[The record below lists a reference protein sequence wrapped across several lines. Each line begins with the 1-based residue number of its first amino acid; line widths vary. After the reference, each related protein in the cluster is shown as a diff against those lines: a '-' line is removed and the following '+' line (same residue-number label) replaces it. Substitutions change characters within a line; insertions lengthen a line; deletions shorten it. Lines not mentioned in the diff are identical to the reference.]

1 MSVGCKLM
9 HQLIIF
15 CILSCII
22 AMAAPLQVVS
32 TEPSARPLVVYFSRT
47 GYSKI
52 VAEKLATRLGCE
64 KCEIVEKHPT
74 TGFLGNLKASFQAFT
89 GKAPKISLNPST
101 LDLSSYSNVLIVGPV
116 WAQHIASPVKT
127 FLAQYLPKLSNYSII
142 YTFGGLNIGTT
153 VRIQKEAD
161 KCVGKVPQ
169 TVIDIPAY
177 ELVPTNNSWEAH
189 LDVFDAL
196 RQPESSVTHEQVCS
210 APEKTET

>member
-1 MSVGCKLM
+1 
-9 HQLIIF
+9 
-15 CILSCII
+15 
-22 AMAAPLQVVS
+22 MATPLQVVS
-32 TEPSARPLVVYFSRT
+32 TEPSVRPLVVYFSRT

-74 TGFLGNLKASFQAFT
+74 TGFLGNLKATCQALG
-89 GKAPKISLNPST
+89 GKTPKISLNPPT
-101 LDLSSYSNVLIVGPV
+101 LDLSSYSNVLVVGPV

-177 ELVPTNNSWEAH
+177 ELVPTNNSWESR

-196 RQPESSVTHEQVCS
+196 RESKVSVTHEQVCP